1 MRWVIREIYE
11 FFRES
16 LIRVVVII
24 AVVIAA
30 IFLPI
35 AFRGSQ
41 VSYPEDIEFYI
52 SAAEILNE
60 YVDNPIAASVKYD
73 DRVIQLTGVVE
84 EITGDNDITRI
95 YLTDE
100 YFTYRIEL
108 LFTDDDAI
116 EGIVDLNI
124 QVGAQITII
133 GEVSG
138 LDEGIIMNY
147 LKINKCIIVE

>member
-1 MRWVIREIYE
+1 MRWIIREIYE

-24 AVVIAA
+24 VVVIAA
-30 IFLPI
+30 IFLPPV
-35 AFRGSQ
+35 FRGSQ
-41 VSYPEDIEFYI
+41 VSEPEDIEFYV
-52 SAAEILNE
+52 STSEILDE
-60 YVDNPIAASVKYD
+60 YVNNQIAASVEYD
-73 DRVIQLTGVVE
+73 DKVIQLTGVVE
-84 EITGDNDITRI
+84 EITGDSDITRI
-95 YLTDE
+95 YLIDE

-108 LFTDDDAI
+108 LFTDNDAI
-116 EGIVDLNI
+116 EGIADMNI
-124 QVGAQITII
+124 QVGDQITII